1 MKRLRSLT
9 RGQWAVVVAVTVLV
23 AAGITVA
30 ALSLGGRGPS
40 RPAVKLQVTNPSPA
54 PSGPITPVTSGPARP
69 TVTTPAAGQPAPHG
83 TTAPP
88 TVITPPPRA
97 YTVSPPTAPANP
109 AQVAS
114 LSPSPPG
121 AVEVAKCPLNM
132 KCTLP

>member
-1 MKRLRSLT
+1 MKRLRRLT
-9 RGQWAVVVAVTVLV
+9 GAQWAVVLAVTVLV

-30 ALSLGGRGPS
+30 ALSLGRPS

-54 PSGPITPVTSGPARP
+54 PSGPLAPATSGPAGPRAP
-69 TVTTPAAGQPAPHG
+69 QGTPA
-83 TTAPP
+83 TP

-97 YTVSPPTAPANP
+97 YTVSPPPPTTPAH
-109 AQVAS
+109 VAS
-114 LSPSPPG
+114 PSPSPPG